1 MSAVQVSR
9 DGPVATVTLCRPEVR
24 NAFNEEVIALLA
36 QAFMALRDQEG
47 LRVVV
52 LQGEGPTFCA
62 GADLEWMRRAA
73 SWSEEEN
80 RRDAL
85 ALASMLRLVATFPRP
100 VVARVQGG
108 AYGGGVGLIA
118 AVDLA
123 IAAEDAQFAF
133 TEVRLGLAPAT
144 ISPYVIEKI
153 GPAWARRLFL
163 TGEPISARR
172 AYELGLL
179 YRIVPPAEL
188 DAAVAETVRA
198 ILQGGPQAQ
207 AACKELVARVA
218 ADPSPQVDEYTSRLI
233 AQLRA
238 GEEGRE
244 GVQAFLEKRA
254 PRWRH
259 V

>member
-85 ALASMLRLVATFPRP
+85 ALASMLRLVATFPR
-100 VVARVQGG
+100 
-108 AYGGGVGLIA
+108 
-118 AVDLA
+118 
-123 IAAEDAQFAF
+123 
-133 TEVRLGLAPAT
+133 
-144 ISPYVIEKI
+144 
-153 GPAWARRLFL
+153 
-163 TGEPISARR
+163 
-172 AYELGLL
+172 
-179 YRIVPPAEL
+179 
-188 DAAVAETVRA
+188 
-198 ILQGGPQAQ
+198 
-207 AACKELVARVA
+207 
-218 ADPSPQVDEYTSRLI
+218 
-233 AQLRA
+233 
-238 GEEGRE
+238 
-244 GVQAFLEKRA
+244 
-254 PRWRH
+254 RW
-259 V
+259 

>member
-1 MSAVQVSR
+1 MSAVKVSR
-9 DGPVATVTLCRPEVR
+9 DGPVARITLCRPEVR

-36 QAFMALRDQEG
+36 QAFIALRDEET

-52 LQGEGPTFCA
+52 LEGEGPIFCA
-62 GADLEWMRRAA
+62 GADLDWMRRAA

-80 RRDAL
+80 RRDAM

-108 AYGGGVGLIA
+108 AYGGGAGLVA
-118 AVDLA
+118 AADLA

-144 ISPYVIEKI
+144 ISPHVIEKI
-153 GPAWARRLFL
+153 GAAWARRLFL
-163 TGEPISARR
+163 TGERISARR

-179 YRIVPPAEL
+179 YRVVPSDEL

-198 ILQGGPQAQ
+198 ILQGGPLAQ
-207 AACKELVARVA
+207 ATCKELVARVS
-218 ADPSPQVDEYTSRLI
+218 ADLSPQVDEYTSRLI

-244 GVQAFLEKRA
+244 GVLAFLERRS